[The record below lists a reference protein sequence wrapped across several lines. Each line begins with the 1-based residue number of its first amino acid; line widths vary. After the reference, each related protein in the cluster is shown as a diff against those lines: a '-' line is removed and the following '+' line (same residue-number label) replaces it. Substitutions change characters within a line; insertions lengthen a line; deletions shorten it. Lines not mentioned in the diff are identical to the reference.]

1 MIRATALLEPHSMH
15 ELQKAIELVL
25 TYDQR
30 KRGRLRATS
39 TCGQEVGLF
48 LERGRTLCDG
58 DLLAA
63 DNGIT
68 VRIRAA
74 DEHVSCAHTS
84 DSLLLTRAA
93 YHLGNRHVPLQI
105 GNDTLVY
112 QHDHVL
118 DDMVRGLGLHVNET
132 HAPFHP
138 ENGAYHAHGTHSH
151 AATALAPVTTHGH
164 FAATGNVVAISSLHH
179 EQH

>member
-1 MIRATALLEPHSMH
+1 MIRVTALLEPDALH
-15 ELQKAIELVL
+15 ELQQAIELVL

-39 TCGQEVGLF
+39 TCRREIGLF

-63 DNGIT
+63 DNGVILR
-68 VRIRAA
+68 VRAA
-74 DEHVSCAHTS
+74 NEHVSCAHTS
-84 DSLLLTRAA
+84 DTLLLTRAA

-105 GNDTLVY
+105 GSDTLVY

-118 DDMVRGLGLHVNET
+118 DDMVRGLGLDVVVT
-132 HAPFHP
+132 DAPFHP
-138 ENGAYHAHGTHSH
+138 ESGAYHSHAHSH
-151 AATALAPVTTHGH
+151 GQHEHAASALAPPVRPSLS
-164 FAATGNVVAISSLHH
+164 VVSAVH
-179 EQH
+179 EH

>member
-1 MIRATALLEPHSMH
+1 MIRATQLLERQLPEKQHPGIAVQI
-15 ELQKAIELVL
+15 LELVL

-58 DLLAA
+58 DILSAGP
-63 DNGIT
+63 NT
-68 VRIRAA
+68 HVRIKAA
-74 DEHVSCAHTS
+74 NEHVSCAQTT
-84 DSLLLTRAA
+84 DTLLLTRAA

-105 GNDTLVY
+105 SADTLVY

-118 DDMVRGLGLHVNET
+118 DDMVRGLGLSVST
-132 HAPFHP
+132 AMQPFHP
-138 ENGAYHAHGTHSH
+138 ESGAYHSH
-151 AATALAPVTTHGH
+151 AAGALAPL
-164 FAATGNVVAISSLHH
+164 AAHGNVFAISSVHH
-179 EQH
+179 EHAHHE